1 MHEVRLHPAN
11 GAAGPGG
18 TQQSASDARMDAL
31 DRNTPNTAPRVWTDP
46 TPVRVLGMG
55 TALPG
60 LPVETDALLEMV
72 DAPFGLYLRGRG
84 DAVARKLGIR
94 TRHICRSFDHPVEGP
109 RLGQRNPDLAA
120 QAVRGAL
127 AEAGLAP
134 GNLAYLIGHT
144 ATPATALPANV
155 AQVAAGLDYHG
166 PFAEFR
172 QACTGFANALVFALC
187 LLRAGSG
194 PVAIVGSETGSVHF
208 DPRRA
213 ASDPGQLV
221 NMLQM
226 GDAAAAVVLARDDG
240 RPGARLSRVFH
251 GQMGPNHAPGLSVPH
266 GGSDA
271 PGVPGGLHEFAH
283 DYAAV
288 RTSGPA
294 LLRRCAEAA
303 ADAGIHAADWTL
315 PHQANGNM
323 DELLEGLLGIPRAR
337 VVCSGRHVGNT
348 GSAAIWLA
356 LAQHR
361 PALRPGGTVLALG
374 AEATAHM
381 FGGFCYE
388 HG

>member
-1 MHEVRLHPAN
+1 MHGERM
-11 GAAGPGG
+11 AG
-18 TQQSASDARMDAL
+18 
-31 DRNTPNTAPRVWTDP
+31 PRVWSDP
-46 TPVRVLGMG
+46 TPLRVLGMG

-60 LPVETDALLEMV
+60 PSVGTRALLDLVESRFGV
-72 DAPFGLYLRGRG
+72 DVRARGV
-84 DAVARKLGIR
+84 AIARKLGIEA
-94 TRHICRSFDHPVEGP
+94 RHICRPFDHPVESP
-109 RLGQRNPDLAA
+109 RPGQRNPELAA
-120 QAVRGAL
+120 QAVQGAL
-127 AEAGLAP
+127 REAGLVA
-134 GNLAYLIGHT
+134 GDLAYLIGHT

-155 AQVAAGLDYHG
+155 AQVAAGLGYHG

-213 ASDPGQLV
+213 AVDPGQLV

-226 GDAAAAVVLARDDG
+226 GDGAAAIVLALDDG
-240 RPGARLSRVFH
+240 RPGAKLSRVFH
-251 GQMGPNHAPGLSVPH
+251 GQMGPGQPPGLSVPH

-271 PGVPGGLHEFAH
+271 PGVPLGMQEFEH
-283 DYAAV
+283 DYAAIRV
-288 RTSGPA
+288 AGPA
-294 LLRRCAEAA
+294 LLRRCASAA
-303 ADAGIHAADWTL
+303 AEAGIPPTGWTL
-315 PHQANGNM
+315 PHQANGHM
-323 DELLEGLLGIPRAR
+323 DELLEGLIGTPPGQ
-337 VVCSGRHVGNT
+337 VVTSGRQVGNT

-361 PALRPGGTVLALG
+361 AALGPGDTVLALG

-381 FGGFCYE
+381 FGGFHYE